1 MCTGIR
7 LKKFGLLKEIK
18 INSRFQGILLTP
30 TGKKIVSKEDANII
44 KEKGICVLDCSWAK
58 FNSLKI
64 NLSKI
69 ETRLCKEFNILRIN
83 VFNLK

>member
-1 MCTGIR
+1 MR

-30 TGKKIVSKEDANII
+30 TGKRVVSKEDANII

-58 FNSLKI
+58 FSSLKI
-64 NLSKI
+64 NLNKI
-69 ETRLCKEFNILRIN
+69 ETRLRKLFLTTKLFISMFI
-83 VFNLK
+83 K